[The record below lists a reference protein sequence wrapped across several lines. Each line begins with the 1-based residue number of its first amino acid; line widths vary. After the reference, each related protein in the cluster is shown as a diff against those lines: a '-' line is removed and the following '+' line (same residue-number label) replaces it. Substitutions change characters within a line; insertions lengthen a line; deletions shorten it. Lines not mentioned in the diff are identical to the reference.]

1 MPREG
6 KGWTLQ
12 TVKPYNHC
20 HWQGHCHRP
29 GPQSNEYYLKKYVAL
44 LIRKTINAV
53 TVMFAVMKII
63 QQIINAV
70 TVIPV
75 KMYQTISKH
84 IMFRC
89 HCRFLLEIWLFEI
102 FFGWCWNS
110 KQICS
115 REFPTS
121 TNSTFMRPPRAG
133 MHTKRSAST
142 S

>member
-1 MPREG
+1 MPNKDEHCRQSMRNLS
-6 KGWTLQ
+6 KFQ
-12 TVKPYNHC
+12 TSK
-20 HWQGHCHRP
+20 RP
-29 GPQSNEYYLKKYVAL
+29 HEASQYYLKKYVAL

-89 HCRFLLEIWLFEI
+89 HCRFLLEI
-102 FFGWCWNS
+102 
-110 KQICS
+110 
-115 REFPTS
+115 
-121 TNSTFMRPPRAG
+121 
-133 MHTKRSAST
+133 
-142 S
+142 

>member
-1 MPREG
+1 MLYRHVAPS
-6 KGWTLQ
+6 LQ
-12 TVKPYNHC
+12 NVCVRCLLLGVEPSAPDLLFEKC
-20 HWQGHCHRP
+20 V
-29 GPQSNEYYLKKYVAL
+29 SL

-84 IMFRC
+84 SMFRC
-89 HCRFLLEIWLFEI
+89 HCRCLLQIWLFKI
-102 FFGWCWNS
+102 FVGWCWNS

-115 REFPTS
+115 REFWTS
-121 TNSTFMRPPRAG
+121 TISTFMRPPRAG